1 MNPWSGQS
9 NSVAFSTVF
18 DAKFWV
24 KATLASRPDGGFRHP
39 RHPGMQQYV
48 WLLVPQT
55 GTNCPKFGHLL
66 MDYKPI
72 HRAVHRIPKHC
83 FDLCCSGV
91 LLHVFQNKSMY
102 EFFGDIF
109 YSLNIA
115 ILAPFGLDSTLSY
128 ITSYASMKEMK
139 KLCTDLSFKEL
150 SGMTILWLCQ
160 NCQLFT
166 WKSMILVSCITL
178 MIKVTR

>member
-102 EFFGDIF
+102 EFFWRHFLLTQHRNTGTFWFGF
-109 YSLNIA
+109 Y
-115 ILAPFGLDSTLSY
+115 P
-128 ITSYASMKEMK
+128 
-139 KLCTDLSFKEL
+139 
-150 SGMTILWLCQ
+150 
-160 NCQLFT
+160 QLHNVLRIDERNEETMHRSKF
-166 WKSMILVSCITL
+166 
-178 MIKVTR
+178 